1 MNAKEIALHFYESME
16 LRFTPSTL
24 AITIKQVKSLLESGY
39 TSEEIVKVIDH
50 YRSFPPPKGLYSFG
64 YINVS
69 INKAL
74 QDITVREMKEKLK
87 KEQVKHIELPKQV
100 DAGVNKNKSKMT
112 DNRFGSKYDMSIF
125 DKK

>member
-1 MNAKEIALHFYESME
+1 MNAKEIALHFYETME

-24 AITIKQVKSLLESGY
+24 AITIKQIKSLLESGY

-50 YRSFPPPKGLYSFG
+50 YKSYPPPKGLYSFG
-64 YINVS
+64 YINVT

-74 QDITVREMKEKLK
+74 QDITVREMKEQAKRTT
-87 KEQVKHIELPKQV
+87 HIELPKQYT
-100 DAGVNKNKSKMT
+100 DAGTNNNKKKMT

-125 DKK
+125 EK